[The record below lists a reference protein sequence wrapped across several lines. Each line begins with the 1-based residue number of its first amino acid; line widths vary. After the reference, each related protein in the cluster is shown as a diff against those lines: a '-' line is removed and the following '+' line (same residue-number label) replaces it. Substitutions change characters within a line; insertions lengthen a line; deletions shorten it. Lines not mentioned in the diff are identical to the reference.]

1 MLGFIISSAVFYC
14 AVSILNRY
22 WCSQKRE
29 TSSGKLQVMIVAT
42 VVSIGAGWLVDK
54 IDGDSESAQS
64 KMSFEEIIQT
74 GDPLKIAKL
83 IVGIN

>member
-1 MLGFIISSAVFYC
+1 MLGFIISSAMFYFV
-14 AVSILNRY
+14 VSFLNRF
-22 WCSQKRE
+22 WDSEKLA
-29 TSSGKLQVMIVAT
+29 TPSGKLQVMIVAT
-42 VVSIGAGWLVDK
+42 VFSIGTGWLVDK